1 MYVIELLAQHCV
13 FRSDI
18 DKIMSFPNDILAL
31 KFEHLP
37 LQPLPTGNYIQGV
50 LIVCIMALIV

>member
-18 DKIMSFPNDILAL
+18 DKTMSFPNDILAL
-31 KFEHLP
+31 KFEHL
-37 LQPLPTGNYIQGV
+37 QPIPTDVCMYIV
-50 LIVCIMALIV
+50 Y